1 MSLEVKLKTTA
12 LTWDLTLCSRMKFG
26 TKSVQTPMAQYY
38 ATFNFYPLQCILV
51 IKIVLLY

>member
-26 TKSVQTPMAQYY
+26 TKSVQTPDIISLAEEKDAHSQ
-38 ATFNFYPLQCILV
+38 
-51 IKIVLLY
+51 